1 MARPL
6 AVWDGI
12 ASARQFMADH
22 PSSEGWHKVESRGCG
37 GGHRCTIPGSGRM
50 VLWRRSREYIDLST
64 GEILDVAAD
73 PPLWVAEQ
81 VSTALCVTERWVWRI
96 RHAMPIVVDHIGTP
110 WSVVGDDLRLGAV
123 VVLTVANG
131 RWVWELTGD
140 RDRCCGGYVARWA
153 D

>member
-1 MARPL
+1 M
-6 AVWDGI
+6 
-12 ASARQFMADH
+12 
-22 PSSEGWHKVESRGCG
+22 
-37 GGHRCTIPGSGRM
+37 
-50 VLWRRSREYIDLST
+50 
-64 GEILDVAAD
+64 
-73 PPLWVAEQ
+73 AEQ

-123 VVLTVANG
+123 VVLTVADG